1 MPMCSRLCHSKMTS
15 PVSMST
21 SWTIPSQAILRAT
34 DRGKV
39 RSRRGVG
46 RQERGV
52 LRGDE
57 ELVEVP
63 AVAVARAYPGY
74 LMVGVIEDHIL
85 AHAMSGRDLALPPG
99 EHGPAMVVLQLEVSR
114 GPVLAKPHELPNVID
129 YHRAVL
135 PGALLQSDEDVPE
148 SGIFA
153 RLRSSH
159 LECGRA
165 EVGAR
170 AEGPHALRRI
180 G

>member
-1 MPMCSRLCHSKMTS
+1 M
-15 PVSMST
+15 
-21 SWTIPSQAILRAT
+21 
-34 DRGKV
+34 
-39 RSRRGVG
+39 
-46 RQERGV
+46 
-52 LRGDE
+52 
-57 ELVEVP
+57 EVP

-135 PGALLQSDEDVPE
+135 PGALLQSDEDVPG